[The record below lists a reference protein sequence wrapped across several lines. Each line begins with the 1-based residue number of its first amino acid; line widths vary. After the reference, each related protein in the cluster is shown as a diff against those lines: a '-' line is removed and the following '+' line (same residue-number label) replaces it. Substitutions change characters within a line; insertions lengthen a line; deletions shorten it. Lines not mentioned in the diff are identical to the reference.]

1 VADKDA
7 EQPTSETVSSRECPL
22 MTLANCTLIAR
33 RPSFFQAGHI
43 PSWRGSCE
51 RYALLPVA
59 DVSRWLLLLLS
70 PLLSAPGSVPY
81 LRGLPSAVTAPCR
94 PQALMVF
101 KSIRDPMSGRAPTWA
116 FGTSTFCVTQGH
128 PAYIPW
134 RRQFASS
141 FQIRYRWAQPDP
153 PLAAA
158 QPTTAERSAARG
170 AANFRPLTRNVTLFI
185 LLTLPCLGFGW
196 NACTRR

>member
-1 VADKDA
+1 
-7 EQPTSETVSSRECPL
+7 
-22 MTLANCTLIAR
+22 
-33 RPSFFQAGHI
+33 
-43 PSWRGSCE
+43 
-51 RYALLPVA
+51 
-59 DVSRWLLLLLS
+59 
-70 PLLSAPGSVPY
+70 
-81 LRGLPSAVTAPCR
+81 
-94 PQALMVF
+94 MVF
-101 KSIRDPMSGRAPTWA
+101 KSIRDPMSGRAPTSA

-141 FQIRYRWAQPDP
+141 FRIRYRWAQPDP

-185 LLTLPCLGFGW
+185 LLTLPLSRFRVERLHETLS
-196 NACTRR
+196 ACKQVKNTNMLISAGVEFNSATPRVAVPDRLIRRHQ